1 MGFRESLDLSV
12 IVKDYEAFGG
22 TAPRP
27 ATAIPIPEEA
37 SPIPRHPV
45 AYGLRGTLAASSCMG
60 LAPFRPI
67 VWDTNG
73 YYRALG
79 VRTDATR
86 KELREAYQACR
97 GDESVWVTYAFSQL
111 LNEAVRRSYD
121 ATPLGELFLDEY
133 VEADMKKRA
142 AAEAG
147 RRTAEAGEPIKAETV
162 LGEWGYDL
170 IPDETS
176 SESGELEQLDNPPPP
191 KQDWRYQEIWG
202 WGYYLWRT
210 RDFDIFQLRDWQSLL
225 VAELSARGCSVRFAV
240 GIGGEIEGGVG
251 FNYGDHFVF
260 FIPALTLPTEEMAF
274 QVVEHFLKATQSD

>member
-1 MGFRESLDLSV
+1 MGFRESLDLSG

-37 SPIPRHPV
+37 PLSKYPV
-45 AYGLRGTLAASSCMG
+45 QYGLPGTVLASSHTG
-60 LAPFRPI
+60 LAPFRPV
-67 VWDTNG
+67 VWDVNG

-86 KELREAYQACR
+86 KELREAYQALR
-97 GDESVWVTYAFSQL
+97 GDESVRLTYVFGQL

-121 ATPLGELFLDEY
+121 ATPLGEQFLDEY
-133 VEADMKKRA
+133 VEADMKRRA
-142 AAEAG
+142 SAEAG
-147 RRTAEAGEPIKAETV
+147 RRTAEAGEPILAEEV
-162 LGEWGYDL
+162 LDDWGYYL
-170 IPDETS
+170 IPDLTS

-210 RDFDIFQLRDWQSLL
+210 RDFDIFQLRNWQALL

-260 FIPALTLPTEEMAF
+260 FIPALTAPTEEMAF
-274 QVVEHFLKATQSD
+274 QVVDQFLKATQSD